1 VSRLGKILL
10 PLLLLAASLAGAGY
24 LRATKPAVEPEP
36 AIERSYPVATIAA
49 LARDHRPTL
58 ELFGDVVAGREV
70 VLRPLVAG
78 KVVEASPALVEGGLI
93 EAGDV
98 VVRIDPF
105 EAENALAQLE
115 AERREAAAR
124 LRELDTN
131 LDSERSMLGF
141 DREEFD
147 LARRDLERREKLRDS
162 PAASEKALDDA
173 RMVLAQRRAAVRQ
186 RLQTLRLLEARV
198 AQQEAVIER
207 LDVAVGRAKN
217 DLENVVLTAP
227 FAGFVTEVGA
237 SAGKMVGVGDPVARL
252 IDRGRLEIR
261 FQLDDTDFGR
271 LWQDGLIGRPV
282 DAIWRLGG
290 TTFPVEGEVAR
301 VEPTID
307 PASGGVTVFALITAN
322 PDGAPLR
329 PGAFVE
335 IEIPDVGYERVV
347 ELPASALYAGDT
359 VYAVGGERLQARE
372 VELVAARGERVW
384 VRGDIAD
391 GDVIATSRLAEAGP
405 GLKVTVRE

>member
-1 VSRLGKILL
+1 MSRLGKILL
-10 PLLLLAASLAGAGY
+10 PLLLLAGSLAGAGY
-24 LRATKPAVEPEP
+24 LRATKPAIEAEP
-36 AIERSYPVATIAA
+36 AVERSYPVATIAA
-49 LARDHRPTL
+49 ETRDHSPTL

-78 KVVEASPALVEGGLI
+78 EVVEASPALVEGGLL

-105 EAENALAQLE
+105 EAENGLAQIE

-131 LDSERSMLGF
+131 LDTERSMLGF
-141 DREEFD
+141 DREQFD
-147 LARRDLERREKLRDS
+147 LGRRDLERREKLRGS

-173 RMVLAQRRAAVRQ
+173 RLVLAQRRAAVRQ

-198 AQQEAVIER
+198 QQQEAVIER
-207 LDVAVGRAKN
+207 LDVAVRRARN

-227 FAGFVTEVGA
+227 FTGFVTEVGA
-237 SAGKMVGVGDPVARL
+237 SVGKMVGVGDPIARL
-252 IDRGRLEIR
+252 IDRDRLEIR

-282 DAIWRLGG
+282 AAVWRLGG
-290 TTFPVEGEVAR
+290 TTFHVEGEVDR
-301 VEPTID
+301 VEPRID
-307 PASGGVTVFALITAN
+307 PASGGVTVFARITGN
-322 PDGAPLR
+322 PDDAPLR

-335 IEIPDVGYERVV
+335 VEIPDVGYQRVV

-359 VYAVGGERLQARE
+359 VYAVADERLQARE

-384 VRGDIAD
+384 VRGDIED
-391 GDVIATSRLAEAGP
+391 GDRIATSRLAEAGP
-405 GLKVTVRE
+405 GLRVTVRE